1 MGMTCSDSHSQKVTL
16 AAVGGMDWT
25 ERAKTAVGITI
36 RKTLQ
41 TPGEGRGWIGPE
53 LQQCAEDRG
62 GLEGRVGGRVGGTC
76 S

>member
-1 MGMTCSDSHSQKVTL
+1 MGMTCSDSRSQKVTL

-36 RKTLQ
+36 RRTLQ

-53 LQQCAEDRG
+53 LQ
-62 GLEGRVGGRVGGTC
+62 
-76 S
+76 